1 MIASVKHNYAA
12 YRITFRKNVIAGD
25 LRSYLYQNIPIFA
38 MLNKRNKIKQAM
50 LTVMVVVFIIG
61 YLMIALEH
69 PLKIN
74 KAGTALL
81 LGTILWVLYTM
92 TADAYIPHVSMDAF
106 RLFLESNPSLTSL
119 PFVEQSTHF
128 VVEHQVLESIGEIA
142 ETLIFLIGAMITVE
156 LIDVHGG
163 FLFITNR
170 ITTRKKRQLLVMIA
184 TITFFMSAVLD
195 NLTTSIVMIML
206 IRKLLGNYK
215 ERWVFGSIIIIA
227 ANSGGAWSPIG
238 DVTTIMLWVRGNIS
252 TAATIPHLF
261 LPSLVSALVP
271 VLIALPLLHG
281 KVTPPIAFSDED
293 NEALLKELK
302 TREKLSILIIGILCL
317 LFVPV
322 FKTITHLP
330 PFMGILLGVG
340 VLWVFTEIMYRR
352 GTIEEDL
359 KLRLSKVVRRIDGA
373 TLLFFLGILLAVDAL
388 RWSGI
393 LSNFSTWLD
402 LNVGNVYAVNL
413 IIGGLSAIV
422 DNVPLVAGAIGM
434 YPVAT
439 EAMVAASADPAY
451 MAHFMQD
458 GVFWQF
464 LAYCAGV
471 GGSMLIVGSA
481 AGVVVMGLERIN
493 FMWYLTRITWLALAG
508 YLAGAGVYILQN
520 IVLGVS

>member
-1 MIASVKHNYAA
+1 
-12 YRITFRKNVIAGD
+12 
-25 LRSYLYQNIPIFA
+25 
-38 MLNKRNKIKQAM
+38 M
-50 LTVMVVVFIIG
+50 LTTMIILFLVG

-81 LGTILWVLYTM
+81 LGTILWVMY
-92 TADAYIPHVSMDAF
+92 S
-106 RLFLESNPSLTSL
+106 RLAPL
-119 PFVEQSTHF
+119 PTIEQELLHS
-128 VVEHQVLESIGEIA
+128 VGEIA

-156 LIDVHGG
+156 LIDSHGG
-163 FLFITNR
+163 FTFITR
-170 ITTRKKRQLLVMIA
+170 YITTTDKRKLLLAIA
-184 TITFFMSAVLD
+184 TITFFLSAVLD

-206 IRKLLGNYK
+206 LRKLVGNYK

-252 TAATIPHLF
+252 TSATIPNLI
-261 LPSLVSALVP
+261 LPSIVSALVP
-271 VLIALPLLHG
+271 VLFAMRFLHG
-281 KVTPPIAFSDED
+281 KVTPPRVIAGGDE
-293 NEALLKELK
+293 NNALLEKLLPK
-302 TREKLSILIIGILCL
+302 TKLSILILGLFCL
-317 LFVPV
+317 LFVPI

-340 VLWVFTEIMYRR
+340 VLWLYTERMYAH
-352 GTIEEDL
+352 TPVDEEL
-359 KLRLSKVVRRIDGA
+359 KLRLSKVVHRIDGT

-388 RWSGI
+388 RCVGI
-393 LSNFSTWLD
+393 LGDFALWLD
-402 LNVGNVYAVNL
+402 QSVGNVYVVNL
-413 IIGGLSAIV
+413 IIGTLSAIV
-422 DNVPLVAGAIGM
+422 DNVPLVAGAMGM

-439 EAMVAASADPAY
+439 DAMIAAAPDPAY
-451 MAHFMQD
+451 MMNFAQD

-471 GGSMLIVGSA
+471 GGSMLIIGSA

-493 FMWYLTRITWLALAG
+493 FIWYLKNISLLALLG

-520 IVLGVS
+520 ILLGI

>member
-1 MIASVKHNYAA
+1 MIILFLV
-12 YRITFRKNVIAGD
+12 
-25 LRSYLYQNIPIFA
+25 
-38 MLNKRNKIKQAM
+38 
-50 LTVMVVVFIIG
+50 G

-81 LGTILWVLYTM
+81 LGTILWVMY
-92 TADAYIPHVSMDAF
+92 S
-106 RLFLESNPSLTSL
+106 RLAPL
-119 PFVEQSTHF
+119 PTIEQELLHS
-128 VVEHQVLESIGEIA
+128 VGEIA

-156 LIDVHGG
+156 LIDSHGG
-163 FLFITNR
+163 FTFITR
-170 ITTRKKRQLLVMIA
+170 YITTTDKRKLLLAIA
-184 TITFFMSAVLD
+184 TITFFLSAVLD

-206 IRKLLGNYK
+206 LRKLVGNYK

-252 TAATIPHLF
+252 TSATIPNLI
-261 LPSLVSALVP
+261 LPSIVSALVP
-271 VLIALPLLHG
+271 VLFAMRFLHG
-281 KVTPPIAFSDED
+281 KVTPPRVIAGGDE
-293 NEALLKELK
+293 NNALLEKLLPK
-302 TREKLSILIIGILCL
+302 TKLSILILGLFCL
-317 LFVPV
+317 LFVPI

-340 VLWVFTEIMYRR
+340 VLWLYTERMYAR
-352 GTIEEDL
+352 TPVDEEL
-359 KLRLSKVVRRIDGA
+359 KLRLSKVVHRIDGT

-388 RWSGI
+388 RCVGI
-393 LSNFSTWLD
+393 LGDFALWLD
-402 LNVGNVYAVNL
+402 QSVGNVYVVNL
-413 IIGGLSAIV
+413 IIGTLSAIV
-422 DNVPLVAGAIGM
+422 DNVPLVAGAMGM

-439 EAMVAASADPAY
+439 DAMIAAAPDPAY
-451 MAHFMQD
+451 MMNFAQD

-471 GGSMLIVGSA
+471 GGSMLIIGSA

-493 FMWYLTRITWLALAG
+493 FIWYLKNISLLALLG

-520 IVLGVS
+520 ILLGI